1 MINVP
6 RRTAGATDE
15 RRDAQEGGGAT
26 ERERERAKAMAIQQ
40 KALQEN
46 PSPDNPKLCFFCLIP
61 SETQARRQ
69 RKRGQGI
76 LYEEERKKKHFPI
89 SWFELPEK
97 GMGRLKIFFFKKST
111 RENAFRSKQT

>member
-26 ERERERAKAMAIQQ
+26 ERERERKRWPSNRKHLKKIPPPTIQNFVF
-40 KALQEN
+40 LFD
-46 PSPDNPKLCFFCLIP
+46 SLRD
-61 SETQARRQ
+61 SGS
-69 RKRGQGI
+69 KR
-76 LYEEERKKKHFPI
+76 EEERTGNIVRGGEEKKSTFQFHGLSCRKGDGEVKKK
-89 SWFELPEK
+89 
-97 GMGRLKIFFFKKST
+97 KKST